1 LILALS
7 TTSRFASVALGPHG
21 PAIAFEARRVLAQM
35 LLPQADAL
43 LRQRGLTPADLTRV
57 AVDVGPG
64 SFTGTRIGVTSAR
77 AIAAAV
83 GIPIVGVS
91 SLDLLAEQAREA
103 GLPPSE
109 LAVAV
114 ESKSDEVFAAIYR
127 PDSGRVLG
135 PVPLAKRDAL
145 AFLAEHPAARLVGAA
160 WRDCPDVDLP
170 APDRL
175 EYPSATVLARLAA
188 MAEPQDPDL
197 VVPVYI
203 RVSQPEEKSGL
214 GPTPWRPSAVRIRRS
229 RPEDLPAITDLEQ
242 LCFLT
247 PWPKEELERD
257 FRATRAA
264 VYLVAESETAGV
276 IGYAVAWFL
285 YRRAHV
291 ASIAV
296 HPGHRR
302 RGIGLRL
309 MLSLLGLCERMG
321 FAMVTLE
328 YRISNAAAEAMYE
341 GLGFT
346 RYGLRKG
353 YYVDTGDDAVLVRL
367 GLTEP
372 AVLANLAEMRAR
384 LREEGETL

>member
-1 LILALS
+1 MILALS
-7 TTSRFASVALGPHG
+7 TTSRFASIALGPDG
-21 PAIAFEARRVLAQM
+21 PAISFEARRVLAQM

-43 LRQRGLTPADLTRV
+43 LRQRGLTPSDLTRV

-77 AIAAAV
+77 AIAAAIGV
-83 GIPIVGVS
+83 PVVGVS
-91 SLDLLAEQAREA
+91 SLDLLVEQARRTELA
-103 GLPPSE
+103 SAE

-127 PDSGRVLG
+127 PDSGRALG

-145 AFLAEHPAARLVGAA
+145 AFLAEYPTAHLVGAA

-170 APDRL
+170 AREGL
-175 EYPSATVLARLAA
+175 EYPSAAILAHLAA
-188 MAEPQDPDL
+188 SMEAQDPSL
-197 VVPVYI
+197 VVPAYI

-214 GPTPWRPSAVRIRRS
+214 GPTPWRPAAVRIRRS
-229 RPEDLPAITDLEQ
+229 RPEDLPAIMGLEQ

-264 VYLVAESETAGV
+264 AYLVAESETAGV
-276 IGYAVAWFL
+276 IGYSVAWFL

-328 YRISNAAAEAMYE
+328 YRVSNIAAEAMYE

-367 GLTEP
+367 NLTDP
-372 AVLANLAEMRAR
+372 AVLAKLAEMGAR
-384 LREEGETL
+384 LREEEAP